1 MYLRPEDEFLQVS
14 SPWLAMS
21 PPQLYVS
28 TPLEILFSLRNGPP
42 SFLQKHSSWSLTF
55 PVEGRVV
62 GKDDLQPLRMVMLVE
77 AARIP
82 DVRRELDKT
91 VGNMAAAAAAGNQ

>member
-1 MYLRPEDEFLQVS
+1 
-14 SPWLAMS
+14 
-21 PPQLYVS
+21 
-28 TPLEILFSLRNGPP
+28 
-42 SFLQKHSSWSLTF
+42 LTF

-91 VGNMAAAAAAGNQ
+91 VGNMAAAAAAGN